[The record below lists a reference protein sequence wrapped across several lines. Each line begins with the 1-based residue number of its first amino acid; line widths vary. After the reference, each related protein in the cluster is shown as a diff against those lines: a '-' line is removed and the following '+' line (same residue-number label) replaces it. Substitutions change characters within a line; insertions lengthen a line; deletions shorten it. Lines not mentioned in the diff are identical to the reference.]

1 MAVDPEKLVRLLR
14 DGNVMEPLDIQRIK
28 VLQRKFDNDQKLSL
42 KELGL
47 LREYSM
53 KLIEEVFNNP
63 LLYNEL
69 RRAMIR
75 AEQEQESK
83 HIHDFRAKRE
93 RVLGIGTARKKKTWQ
108 NKIKKTTSK

>member
-28 VLQRKFDNDQKLSL
+28 ILQRKFDAGQKLSL
-42 KELGL
+42 KVFGI

-53 KLIEEVFNNP
+53 QLVEEVFNNQ

-69 RRAMIR
+69 RRVM
-75 AEQEQESK
+75 
-83 HIHDFRAKRE
+83 
-93 RVLGIGTARKKKTWQ
+93 VRKA
-108 NKIKKTTSK
+108 NL